1 MMILSLGACSS
12 VPQRIEV
19 TSKPIP
25 KPELVLPKVDTV
37 SMRKI
42 EWVVITEENMEAEL
56 DKWTKGGKPL
66 AIFALNAKGY
76 EALGMN
82 FSDIRALVQ
91 QQQAIIAAYE
101 NYYKAANKAMDE
113 AETQRQQEEAAD
125 AAREASQ
132 DDESL
137 VDKLNPFK

>member
-19 TSKPIP
+19 TTKPIA
-25 KPELVLPKVDTV
+25 KPELVLPNVDTV

-42 EWVVITEENMEAEL
+42 EWVIITEENMEEEVA
-56 DKWTKGGKPL
+56 KWTRGGKPL
-66 AIFALNAKGY
+66 AIFALNANGY

-91 QQQAIIAAYE
+91 QQQSIIAAYE
-101 NYYKAANKAMDE
+101 NYYKAANQALDT

-125 AAREASQ
+125 AANAEAFE
-132 DDESL
+132 ESL
-137 VDKLNPFK
+137 VDKINPFK